1 MSKIQN
7 RVPYRLP
14 KPLYCDPEEIGERP
28 SMEQVK
34 EYIRLHETRLRRYEY
49 LESLY
54 EGFHDIFRQPD
65 KADWKPDW
73 RLAVNFPR
81 YITDTFAGYGYG
93 TPVKISHPDEAVSNA
108 VEQFERNNEFS
119 DVTMELVRYCS
130 MYGHAWSYLY
140 QDEQA
145 QTNVTALTPK
155 EFFCVYDDTMK
166 KRAVFAVRYGRH
178 EVGDYK
184 GELYGE
190 IITPKLV
197 QFFDRGRIIPEREQ
211 ANEYGR
217 INAVEWQLNSIRMGL
232 YEPVAGLI
240 ELFNHTLSE
249 KGNDVDAFAEA
260 ILAVIGAEVDEKD
273 IEDMRDKRLVN
284 LFGTENVKD
293 ALVQYLTK
301 PSADGTQE
309 NLLNRL
315 ERLIYQIAMVAN
327 ISDDSFGSA
336 VSGVAL
342 AYKLWSTSNVVQ
354 TFNRKIEKSL
364 RKMFKLWCSFGTNCS
379 RADAYEDMDFQFSVN
394 IPRNLQEETDTAVKA
409 DGLISKRTQLS
420 LLSYVP
426 DPDAEM
432 EQIEKE
438 RQEDE
443 ARHAQSL
450 YGGDVQAAVA
460 ILEAAGYTVS
470 RKEVIEDGE
479 EDTAEE

>member
-1 MSKIQN
+1 MSISRKRI
-7 RVPYRLP
+7 PYRLP
-14 KPLYCDPEEIGERP
+14 KPIYCDPAEIGAGP
-28 SMEQVK
+28 TMEQVK
-34 EYIRLHETRLRRYEY
+34 DYIRIHETRIRRYDY

-65 KADWKPDW
+65 KDDWKPDW

-93 TPVKISHPDEAVSNA
+93 TPVKISHPDEAVSESI
-108 VEQFERNNEFS
+108 EQFERLNEFS
-119 DVTMELVRYCS
+119 DVELELVRGCC
-130 MYGHAWSYLY
+130 MYGHAWAYLY

-145 QTNVTALTPK
+145 RTNVTALTPK

-178 EVGDYK
+178 EVGDHK

-190 IITPKLV
+190 IITPDTIRY
-197 QFFDRGRIIPEREQ
+197 FDRGELLRDREQ
-211 ANEYGR
+211 VNQYGR

-260 ILAVIGAEVDEKD
+260 ILAVIGAEVRQ
-273 IEDMRDKRLVN
+273 EDLENMRDKRLVN

-293 ALVQYLTK
+293 AIVQYLTK

-342 AYKLWSTSNVVQ
+342 SYKLWSTSNVVQ
-354 TFNRKIEKSL
+354 TFNRKIDKSL
-364 RKMFKLWCSFGTNCS
+364 RKMFKLWCSFATNCS
-379 RADAYEDMDFQFSVN
+379 NPNAYEDMDFLFSFNV
-394 IPRNLQEETDTAVKA
+394 PRNIQEETETATKA
-409 DGLISKRTQLS
+409 EGLVSKRTQLN

-426 DPDAEM
+426 DPDAEI

-443 ARHAQSL
+443 ERQAQSM
-450 YGGDVQAAVA
+450 YGGDMQAAIA
-460 ILEAAGYTVS
+460 LLEAAGYSVT

>member
-1 MSKIQN
+1 MSNIQN
-7 RVPYRLP
+7 RVPYKLP
-14 KPLYCDPEEIGERP
+14 KPLCCDPAEIGDRP
-28 SMEQVK
+28 TMEQVK
-34 EYIRLHETRLRRYEY
+34 DFIKKHESRMRRYDY

-65 KADWKPDW
+65 KSDWKPDW
-73 RLAVNFPR
+73 RLAVNFPK
-81 YITDTFAGYGYG
+81 YIADTFAGYGYG
-93 TPVKISHPDEAVSNA
+93 IPIKISHPDDAVSQA
-108 VEQFERNNEFS
+108 IEQFERNNEFP
-119 DVTMELVRYCS
+119 DVVMELVRYCC
-130 MYGHAWSYLY
+130 MYGHAWSYMY
-140 QDEQA
+140 QDELGK
-145 QTNVTALTPK
+145 TNVTSLTPK

-184 GELYGE
+184 GELFGE
-190 IITPKLV
+190 IITPEFV
-197 QFFDRGRIIPEREQ
+197 QYFDRGRIILEREQ
-211 ANEYGR
+211 VNEYGR

-260 ILAVIGAEVDEKD
+260 ILAVIGAEVRKEDL
-273 IEDMRDKRLVN
+273 EDMRDKRLVN
-284 LFGTENVKD
+284 LFGTDNVKD
-293 ALVQYLTK
+293 AIVQYLTK

-342 AYKLWSTSNVVQ
+342 AYKLWATSNVVQ
-354 TFNRKIEKSL
+354 TFNRKIDKSL

-379 RADAYEDMDFQFSVN
+379 RENAYEDMDFQFAVN
-394 IPRNLQEETDTAVKA
+394 VPRNIQEETDTASKA
-409 DGLISKRTQLS
+409 EGLVSRKTQLG
-420 LLSYVP
+420 LLSYVE
-426 DPDAEM
+426 DPDAEL

-438 RQEDE
+438 RQEE
-443 ARHAQSL
+443 EERQAQAL
-450 YGGDVQAAVA
+450 YGGDVQAAIA